1 MFWQKYLAKLGLCP
15 VALEVELTLKQ
26 LSVLA
31 IKLMLKSLLVQG
43 NKNDALV
50 TININDKITPRVTA
64 SVTNR
69 DKINARETNKRWH

>member
-1 MFWQKYLAKLGLCP
+1 MFWQKYLAKFGLCP